1 MNATRTTTK
10 KSQASDRRAMQD
22 NLGDLGD
29 SIANLASDQY
39 ERAQDAAV
47 DAIRRNPFA
56 AVAIGFGFGF
66 LFSVIRG

>member
-1 MNATRTTTK
+1 MNATRATTK
-10 KSQASDRRAMQD
+10 KHTNSDMRAMQD

-29 SIANLASDQY
+29 SISNLASDQY

-56 AVAIGFGFGF
+56 AVAIGFGVGF
-66 LFSVIRG
+66 LFAVIRG

>member
-1 MNATRTTTK
+1 MNTSRATAK
-10 KSQASDRRAMQD
+10 KHATSDRRDIQD

-56 AVAIGFGFGF
+56 AVAIGFAFGF
-66 LFSVIRG
+66 LYGVVRR

>member
-1 MNATRTTTK
+1 MNANRTTTK

-22 NLGDLGD
+22 SLGDLGD
-29 SIANLASDQY
+29 NIANLASDQY

-47 DAIRRNPFA
+47 DAIQRNPFA
-56 AVAIGFGFGF
+56 AVAIGFGVGF

>member
-1 MNATRTTTK
+1 MNTARAATK
-10 KSQASDRRAMQD
+10 KHTNSDTRAMQD

-56 AVAIGFGFGF
+56 AVVIGFGFGF
-66 LFSVIRG
+66 LFGVIRG

>member
-1 MNATRTTTK
+1 
-10 KSQASDRRAMQD
+10 MQD

-56 AVAIGFGFGF
+56 AVAMGFGLGF
-66 LFSVIRG
+66 LFGVIRG

>member
-1 MNATRTTTK
+1 MNTNRTTAK
-10 KSQASDRRAMQD
+10 KHATSERRDIQD

-29 SIANLASDQY
+29 SISNLASDQY
-39 ERAQDAAV
+39 ETAQDATV

-66 LFSVIRG
+66 LFGLIRG